1 MKDICVGGQD
11 GDKRLLHEGELIP
24 SGNIIRTRGARF
36 LNVVEK
42 NYKYGKEEN

>member
-1 MKDICVGGQD
+1 MKDICIGGQD

-24 SGNIIRTRGARF
+24 SGNIRTRGARF
-36 LNVVEK
+36 LNAVEK